1 MSYIH
6 IFSCFPQH
14 LCYGSPFLL
23 PMSVS
28 CLLVGNDLFGPPVP
42 PEPRYCCV
50 APWLDASW
58 LVGWL
63 VGCCVVPGRQA
74 GLLLCCT
81 WLAGWLAGW
90 VAGWMC
96 LAVVPCTVPVPRLE
110 PHRPSAACKRA
121 LSTHTNKTSDMT
133 SSRISNMSKG
143 IAPERPS
150 KLGPNRANVTS
161 EQCSS

>member
-1 MSYIH
+1 MPQLRRWDAFAPPPPLICDTVAPRHEKNKNRTLRMSFIH
-6 IFSCFPQH
+6 VFSCFPQH

-28 CLLVGNDLFGPPVP
+28 CLLVGNDLFGSTVP

-50 APWLDASW
+50 APWLAA
-58 LVGWL
+58 GWL

-90 VAGWMC
+90 VAGCAWQWFHAQC
-96 LAVVPCTVPVPRLE
+96 QF
-110 PHRPSAACKRA
+110 RA
-121 LSTHTNKTSDMT
+121 RRHIVRRRHASGLCPLTRT
-133 SSRISNMSKG
+133 RQ
-143 IAPERPS
+143 
-150 KLGPNRANVTS
+150 VT
-161 EQCSS
+161 